1 MNEWLR
7 PSRPAGPLLVAVVLL
22 AGCILIQRPREGEV
36 IYRQANPAVVFA
48 MLRDSPEMFILD
60 LRTPEEF
67 SGPLGHLYRAVN
79 VPLGWLPDRLAELPS
94 RFVQLSGSQERTFI
108 VCCRRGDDCGHRGMV
123 LLAAK
128 GFKYPV
134 LLAGGVEE
142 WIRRGF
148 GTVGGTGEEIET
160 EGTGEGEGL

>member
-79 VPLGWLPDRLAELPS
+79 VPLGWLPDRLSEHW
-94 RFVQLSGSQERTFI
+94 RRT
-108 VCCRRGDDCGHRGMV
+108 
-123 LLAAK
+123 A
-128 GFKYPV
+128 P
-134 LLAGGVEE
+134 
-142 WIRRGF
+142 
-148 GTVGGTGEEIET
+148 
-160 EGTGEGEGL
+160 